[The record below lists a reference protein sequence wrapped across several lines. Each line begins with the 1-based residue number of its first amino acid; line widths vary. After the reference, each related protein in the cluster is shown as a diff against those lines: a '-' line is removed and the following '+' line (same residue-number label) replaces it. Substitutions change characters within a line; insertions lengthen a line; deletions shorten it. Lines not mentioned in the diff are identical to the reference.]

1 MNMWRKINQKSYKQ
15 TLKEEV
21 EKEIALPMVQSID
34 EKVVKEIQQS
44 IVEQA
49 KKELIIEVEK
59 PIKNEK
65 IEEKTVDKSK
75 PRKQVMARISKHPER
90 FRNRKRRNQ
99 RLEDKLKQTIR

>member
-1 MNMWRKINQKSYKQ
+1 
-15 TLKEEV
+15 
-21 EKEIALPMVQSID
+21 MVQSID

-65 IEEKTVDKSK
+65 IEEKTVGKSK
-75 PRKQVMARISKHPER
+75 PRKQVMART
-90 FRNRKRRNQ
+90 F
-99 RLEDKLKQTIR
+99 